1 MARISTARAET
12 RYMQPAPIDLVSLAA
27 NTLGNRDLEREV
39 LRMFRAQTSSM
50 MSRID
55 QEASAPVR
63 KDLVHTLKGSAR
75 AIGAGKVAEAC
86 EDLEQVLAEGRD
98 PDFRYLVAAVDE
110 VNTYIGSL
118 LSA

>member
-1 MARISTARAET
+1 MAMMSTARVET
-12 RYMQPAPIDLVSLAA
+12 RQEQPAPIDLVSLAA

-55 QEASAPVR
+55 QEASAAVR

-75 AIGAGKVAEAC
+75 AIGASHVAAAC
-86 EDLEQVLAEGRD
+86 EDLEAVLEKGDA
-98 PDFRYLVAAVDE
+98 PDFRPLVSAVEE
-110 VNTYIGSL
+110 VNAYIGSL
-118 LSA
+118 LNA